1 MANMIVKDDVVF
13 AGENPL
19 VMLYAPGTDD
29 VVAVASYWKCSY
41 SEQGEGQALVI
52 WVDPDRSGLGE
63 EAPLGI
69 FTDNPAMARLVWDHF
84 NSHFDRL
91 QGHGIEDVELR
102 AARFTQQADGLRLHR
117 VSCSVGATMIEL
129 EWRDALEVFHTLTTT
144 TVGESD
150 WEVTS
155 VICPC
160 ADGGIR
166 VNGVAA
172 TGEVH
177 QPEGDFRSSTFL
189 AFAESWVRIG

>member
-1 MANMIVKDDVVF
+1 MPDMIVKNDVVF

-29 VVAVASYWKCSY
+29 PVAVASYWRCSY
-41 SEQGEGQALVI
+41 SAAGEGSALVM
-52 WVDPDRSGLGE
+52 WADPDGTGLGDL
-63 EAPLGI
+63 APTGI

-91 QGHGIEDVELR
+91 QGHGIEEVELE

-117 VSCSVGATMIEL
+117 VACSVGATTVEL

-144 TVGESD
+144 TVGDSD

-160 ADGGIR
+160 AAGGIR
-166 VNGVAA
+166 VNGIAA
-172 TGEVH
+172 AGEVH
-177 QPEGDFRSSTFL
+177 QPEGDFRSSAFL

>member
-1 MANMIVKDDVVF
+1 MPDMTVKNDVVF

-29 VVAVASYWKCSY
+29 PVAVASYWRCSY
-41 SEQGEGQALVI
+41 STAGEGQALVM
-52 WVDPDRSGLGE
+52 WADPDRTGLGD
-63 EAPLGI
+63 AVPVGI
-69 FTDNPAMARLVWDHF
+69 FTDNPAMARMVWDNF

-91 QGHGIEDVELR
+91 QGRGIEEAAPE

-117 VSCSVGATMIEL
+117 VSCSVGATTIQL
-129 EWRDALEVFHTLTTT
+129 EWRDAIDVFHTVTTT

-160 ADGGIR
+160 ADAGIR

-177 QPEGDFRSSTFL
+177 QREGAFRSSAFL
-189 AFAESWVRIG
+189 AFAESWVRLG

>member
-1 MANMIVKDDVVF
+1 MPDMIVKNDVVF

-19 VMLYAPGTDD
+19 VMLYAPDTDD
-29 VVAVASYWKCSY
+29 PVAVASYWKCSY
-41 SEQGEGQALVI
+41 SPAGEGQALVM
-52 WVDPDRSGLGE
+52 WADPDGTGLGDL
-63 EAPLGI
+63 APTGI
-69 FTDNPAMARLVWDHF
+69 YTDNPAMARLVWDHF

-91 QGHGIEDVELR
+91 QGHGIEEVEPE
-102 AARFTQQADGLRLHR
+102 AARFMQQADGLRLHR
-117 VSCSVGATMIEL
+117 VSCSVCATSIEL
-129 EWRDALEVFHTLTTT
+129 EWRDALEVLHTLTTT
-144 TVGESD
+144 TAGDSD

-160 ADGGIR
+160 AAGGIR

-177 QPEGDFRSSTFL
+177 QPEGDFRSSAFL

>member
-1 MANMIVKDDVVF
+1 MAK
-13 AGENPL
+13 
-19 VMLYAPGTDD
+19 
-29 VVAVASYWKCSY
+29 
-41 SEQGEGQALVI
+41 
-52 WVDPDRSGLGE
+52 
-63 EAPLGI
+63 
-69 FTDNPAMARLVWDHF
+69 LVWDHF

-91 QGHGIEDVELR
+91 QGCGIEQVKLE
-102 AARFTQQADGLRLHR
+102 AARFTQQADGPRLHR
-117 VSCSVGATMIEL
+117 VSCSDGATTIEL
-129 EWRDALEVFHTLTTT
+129 EWRDALEIFHTLTTT

-172 TGEVH
+172 AGEVH
-177 QPEGDFRSSTFL
+177 QPEGDFRSSAFL